1 MPGNQMTVAQLFREI
16 ESQTGMSV
24 DYDASKVDVSKTVSV
39 PAGTVSVQDLLD
51 KVLGNAGYSCVIN
64 NSHII
69 VGNKPA
75 KRESVVKGVVKDQK
89 GEPVMGVGVFIK
101 GTTNGT
107 VTGLDGSFSI
117 NAGSDATLTISSI
130 GYKSTEV
137 AVAGRSS
144 LTITIEE
151 DMLLLEDAVVVGY
164 GVQKKE
170 NLTGAISVDRKSVV

>member
-1 MPGNQMTVAQLFREI
+1 MNKLMKKIISTMVFCCIMCIGSFAQNQQEAT
-16 ESQTGMSV
+16 
-24 DYDASKVDVSKTVSV
+24 
-39 PAGTVSVQDLLD
+39 
-51 KVLGNAGYSCVIN
+51 
-64 NSHII
+64 
-69 VGNKPA
+69 
-75 KRESVVKGVVKDQK
+75 VKGLVVDQK

-107 VTGLDGSFSI
+107 VTGLDGSFSM
-117 NAGSDATLTISSI
+117 NAGPDAILTISSI
-130 GYKSTEV
+130 GYKSAEV

-170 NLTGAISVDRKSVV
+170 NLTGAVSVVDRKSVV